1 MKVLL
6 VIAIWAAALAL
17 SVWVGAWLTGR
28 LLARVDAADRAA
40 KKKTADDG
48 GKQVG
53 VASPAAAAPA
63 PGDGVDGAR
72 VRAVLRG
79 GWWIGILERL
89 AVTGC
94 ILVGFTPG
102 IAVVVAVKGLG
113 RFPQLRD
120 DPAAS
125 ERFVIGSL
133 VSLLWSA
140 AVGFA
145 ALALLGL
152 VT

>member
-1 MKVLL
+1 MNTFLVVLTWVL
-6 VIAIWAAALAL
+6 ALAA
-17 SVWVGAWLTGR
+17 SVWLGAWLTGT
-28 LLARVDAADRAA
+28 LLARIDAADRKARDREKRAA
-40 KKKTADDG
+40 DG
-48 GKQVG
+48 EQ
-53 VASPAAAAPA
+53 PAAEATESGGA
-63 PGDGVDGAR
+63 GDGVDSPR

-79 GWWIGILERL
+79 GFWIGVLERL

-94 ILVGFTPG
+94 VLVGFTPG

-133 VSLLWSA
+133 ASLLWSA

-145 ALALLGL
+145 AVAVLGL
-152 VT
+152 LP

>member
-1 MKVLL
+1 MTVLL
-6 VIAIWAAALAL
+6 TLLVWALAL
-17 SVWVGAWLTGR
+17 TLSVGGGAWLTAR
-28 LLARVDAADRAA
+28 LLAHVD
-40 KKKTADDG
+40 KTDASRRPADDG
-48 GKQVG
+48 
-53 VASPAAAAPA
+53 ASPTSSVDGTPTR
-63 PGDGVDGAR
+63 DGVDSPR

-79 GWWIGILERL
+79 GMWIGVLERL

-133 VSLLWSA
+133 ASLVWA
-140 AVGFA
+140 AATGFA
-145 ALALLGL
+145 GLGL
-152 VT
+152 LHLVWG